1 MALTATFAAD
11 FSKFNSAVEN
21 ATVRLQTFERGTKNA
36 GKSLSAMAEG
46 FSGQRLVREATLT
59 ANAVE
64 KIGGVAKLTEA
75 EIKRVAA
82 TTEAAIAKMKLMGVE
97 PPEALKRVAANASQA
112 AAALEKLPQTEGGI
126 KKLSSTLGALGISL
140 PIATVGAFATAV
152 IGAGKAALDSAGHLV
167 DLSQKTGLSTKA
179 IQEMQAV
186 ADQTGTTLDAFTDS
200 TFKLGVNLAKGTD
213 DARASVKAL
222 GLSYEELKASSP
234 EDQFRRVVSA
244 LEAVDNQQERNRLGV
259 SLFGKQF
266 SEIAAAVE
274 DGYTEM
280 ADAASISSDAQ
291 IQALDRAGDAWARFA
306 TRSASTTRAAFG
318 TIVLYV
324 EDTIAAVTLDID
336 KFSADQQKRIRDILG
351 EGGEG
356 LAAYLRAIEKA
367 RTSDINLT
375 PRVDTAGFVE
385 SLAAAQRE
393 LAKLDDAQRK
403 QIEAGLKMH
412 ESEEN
417 IATALH
423 VSEAAVKLYAD
434 GLREAAS
441 GAKTAESAQAAWNNS
456 LAEYATKQEE
466 AKKKLAEWVRDTNL
480 ALAKRSAT
488 GEDLTKA
495 LEAKTKPIFD
505 AIIKATQVETDAQ
518 RELVKLVQDS
528 EIQKLEAKVN
538 AAKRGN
544 ATQRE
549 VFSLETELAQRS
561 LSNAV
566 ANAEREFRAKALALD
581 RTTEVGKRA
590 YAALEAAHKQAV
602 ENMVGKFEEGQEKQK
617 DAMKSFAESLLD
629 IDFAGTLARAF
640 EGGGDLWGA
649 IKSLGSQVGSLLGES
664 VGTLFGGKIGGK
676 IGKQIGALLGPLME
690 GVKRLFSG
698 RPVHE
703 DIARRVAAWAGPIS
717 EGLAKAIA
725 ESASQFGGSRQAA
738 ELFNLDKILGE
749 TGGLS
754 DSNIGKM
761 TGKLRDIFVMVET
774 GQFTVEQ
781 ATDAMNRSFGA
792 FADYWEEKG
801 GLVSDQMRE
810 IIELSRR
817 MGIESDEVS
826 DFIDGQ
832 VKSAG
837 SGLGR
842 FLSIGADAQ
851 KKLGD
856 NQKRLAELQAEYAK
870 AGVDDQK
877 RIAAEIKKVTD
888 EMRGQE
894 SIARA
899 LGVTTERSALAAG
912 AAIAAMVA
920 ELQRNG
926 ATLPEALREMQPAI
940 DNLQAQL
947 ERVGLTGGP
956 AFDEL
961 ARLSRIA
968 GDAVSGPILDG
979 VAGIGEA
986 LTGLSNSALLTEDV
1000 FAGLAGQVTQA
1011 FDELVASGVD
1021 GNDALR
1027 LMQPTLQRLW
1037 ELQRRFGYEV
1047 DESTQRLID
1056 QAAEA
1061 GLVGEDMLDPQER
1074 MLELQERMVEA
1085 LEGIAEHFGV
1095 VLSAGEEAARGIGRA
1110 IDTEIP
1116 DEIRIPVEFDV
1127 REAPD
1132 LDFPRGGPR
1141 TQGDEGF
1148 ASGTLGRLGKW
1159 FGDFGQGTPTT
1170 LHGDE
1175 AVVTK
1180 DQAPQFARDILAASG
1195 GGGGGSVMV
1204 LPVIMGSGNV
1214 DETVEA
1220 ALRAWP
1226 RAMAGNR
1233 HQIRAALM
1241 GVFGGR

>member
-46 FSGQRLVREATLT
+46 FSGQRLVREATLMSQ
-59 ANAVE
+59 AVE
-64 KIGGVAKLTEA
+64 RVGGVSKLTEA
-75 EIKRVAA
+75 EIRRVAA
-82 TTEAAIAKMKLMGVE
+82 TTEQAVEKLRLMGAE
-97 PPEALKRVAANASQA
+97 PPAALK
-112 AAALEKLPQTEGGI
+112 K
-126 KKLSSTLGALGISL
+126 
-140 PIATVGAFATAV
+140 IADES
-152 IGAGKAALDSAGHLV
+152 GKAAKELDKV
-167 DLSQKTGLSTKA
+167 DDAAKKSGLSFK
-179 IQEMQAV
+179 QLV
-186 ADQTGTTLDAFTDS
+186 AGVFT
-200 TFKLGVNLAKGTD
+200 
-213 DARASVKAL
+213 
-222 GLSYEELKASSP
+222 
-234 EDQFRRVVSA
+234 
-244 LEAVDNQQERNRLGV
+244 
-259 SLFGKQF
+259 
-266 SEIAAAVE
+266 
-274 DGYTEM
+274 
-280 ADAASISSDAQ
+280 
-291 IQALDRAGDAWARFA
+291 
-306 TRSASTTRAAFG
+306 
-318 TIVLYV
+318 
-324 EDTIAAVTLDID
+324 
-336 KFSADQQKRIRDILG
+336 
-351 EGGEG
+351 
-356 LAAYLRAIEKA
+356 
-367 RTSDINLT
+367 
-375 PRVDTAGFVE
+375 
-385 SLAAAQRE
+385 
-393 LAKLDDAQRK
+393 
-403 QIEAGLKMH
+403 
-412 ESEEN
+412 
-417 IATALH
+417 
-423 VSEAAVKLYAD
+423 
-434 GLREAAS
+434 
-441 GAKTAESAQAAWNNS
+441 AQA
-456 LAEYATKQEE
+456 
-466 AKKKLAEWVRDTNL
+466 
-480 ALAKRSAT
+480 
-488 GEDLTKA
+488 
-495 LEAKTKPIFD
+495 
-505 AIIKATQVETDAQ
+505 
-518 RELVKLVQDS
+518 
-528 EIQKLEAKVN
+528 
-538 AAKRGN
+538 
-544 ATQRE
+544 
-549 VFSLETELAQRS
+549 
-561 LSNAV
+561 
-566 ANAEREFRAKALALD
+566 
-581 RTTEVGKRA
+581 A
-590 YAALEAAHKQAV
+590 YAALASAGRAALGFVSDSIDEYAKAERAQRQLTAALTAQGTALPSVIAQYRELGSQFQRTTVYSDDLIAEMQALLVQVGDAMPSEMDEALKAATNLASGLGIDLRTATLAVGKAMAGEAGSLKRYGIAIDEAKVSAEGAAAIFGEINKQFGGQAQAQAESYAGRIEQAANAWSDYKESIGQAILSSPIVIRFLSDATENLQKLNDANGQATESQTGFTAALQGSLNPIDQIIMYLERQAEATNVLAEATRRAANLPSPFAQSDAGRALPAITAGLALFNEQVTENEERLKRQKKAQDEATRAAEAYAKAV
-602 ENMVGKFEEGQEKQK
+602 EKFSGRDALDAGNEMVKILGQVGGLLQVPTAQLGEMAQAFEKAAEGAEALGDAKLAAEFRELARTMAPVIQFQQRYNVTLGEFEITSSDATRAIIEQAQALDDLGKEI
-617 DAMKSFAESLLD
+617 SFGVLPNLMDLSKMWVEFKRQVYEDEPGKKPGIFTSIAQGLLD
-629 IDFAGTLARAF
+629 IDIPGTIARAF
-640 EGGGDLWGA
+640 EGGGDIKGA
-649 IKSLGSQVGSLLGES
+649 LKSIASQVGS
-664 VGTLFGGKIGGK
+664 VIGGSLGAAIGGP
-676 IGKQIGALLGPLME
+676 IGKQVGAALGSLVTLIPKLFGRSATEDVMNRVGTDW
-690 GVKRLFSG
+690 GVS
-698 RPVHE
+698 
-703 DIARRVAAWAGPIS
+703 IS
-717 EGLAKAIA
+717 EGLAQAISDTA
-725 ESASQFGGSRQAA
+725 KRLFGGSRQAA
-738 ELFNLDKILGE
+738 ELFNFDKILDE
-749 TGGLS
+749 AGGLS
-754 DSNIGKM
+754 EQNVEQM
-761 TGKLRDIFVMVET
+761 TRRLRDIFVMVET
-774 GQFTVEQ
+774 GRFTVEQ
-781 ATDAMNRSFGA
+781 ATDAMNRSFGE

-832 VKSAG
+832 VKAAG

-899 LGVTTERSALAAG
+899 LGVTTERGAMAAG